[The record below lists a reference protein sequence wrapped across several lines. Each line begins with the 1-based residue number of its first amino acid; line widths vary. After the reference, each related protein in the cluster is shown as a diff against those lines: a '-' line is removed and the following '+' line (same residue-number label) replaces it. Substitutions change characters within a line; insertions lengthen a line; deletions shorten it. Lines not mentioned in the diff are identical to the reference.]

1 MGRHEYME
9 QFDRRAKDEAAERSQ
24 ALKVI
29 AAICTEKSAQHDV
42 MLGLEEWQ
50 ADKNAIDT
58 IRVIINELPE

>member
-1 MGRHEYME
+1 MGRHEYRE